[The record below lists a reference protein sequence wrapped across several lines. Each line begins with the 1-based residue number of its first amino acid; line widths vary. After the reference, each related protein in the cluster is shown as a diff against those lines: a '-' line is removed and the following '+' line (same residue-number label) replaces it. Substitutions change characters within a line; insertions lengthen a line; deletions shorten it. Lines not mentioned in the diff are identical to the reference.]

1 MPIIVHTIKSIL
13 IINNKSKVPKYFQL
27 QTWLQD
33 RIEQRYYSTNA
44 KIPTENELVK
54 LSGLSRATVRQALRN
69 LENDG
74 YIIRKKRVGSF
85 VQRTEKSSNNL
96 QTVGLLVP
104 DIRSGYAP
112 ILARGAE
119 DEAIKNDISLI
130 ICNTDDTS
138 RQASYHIDRLIK
150 VSVSGV
156 IYIPVAASDKKN
168 LQIINELKKKNIPL
182 VLADRGIQDSD
193 LDFVTTNNFEG
204 SRQIT
209 QHLFNRGHK
218 KIAFLSNKLYSTE
231 KLRYNGFISKM
242 FEAGIKQDSSITIL
256 DKGAFNIN
264 NYLSH
269 ANQILKNRKKFTAVY
284 AGHDRIA
291 LLFYAAAK
299 NLGLSVPD
307 DFSIVGYDNMPLTTV
322 SLTTMHQP
330 IYEMGQE
337 SINLIV
343 SRMKDK
349 NTNVKN
355 IILNSSLVER
365 SSVKDIR

>member
-1 MPIIVHTIKSIL
+1 M
-13 IINNKSKVPKYFQL
+13 IINKKSSIPKYFQL

-33 RIEQRYYSTNA
+33 RIEQGYYSTND
-44 KIPTENELVK
+44 KIPTESELVK

-74 YIIRKKRVGSF
+74 FIVRKKRVGSF
-85 VQRTEKSSNNL
+85 VRRLKKSSNNI

-130 ICNTDDTS
+130 LCNTDDTP
-138 RQASYHIDRLIK
+138 RQASYHIERLIK
-150 VSVSGV
+150 LSVSGV
-156 IYIPVAASDKKN
+156 IYIPVAATDKKN
-168 LQIINELKKKNIPL
+168 LQVIDRLKKANIPI
-182 VLADRGIQDSD
+182 VLADRGIQDSN

-209 QHLFNRGHK
+209 QHLIDKGHK
-218 KIAFLSNKLYSTE
+218 HIAFLSNKLYSTE
-231 KLRYNGFISKM
+231 KLRYSGFISK
-242 FEAGIKQDSSITIL
+242 IKDEGLTIDKRITIL
-256 DKGAFNIN
+256 DKSAFNVN
-264 NYLSH
+264 NYLNH
-269 ANQILKNRKKFTAVY
+269 AHQILKNRKKFTAVY

-291 LLFYAAAK
+291 LLFYTAAK
-299 NLGLSVPD
+299 KLGLSVPE

-337 SINLIV
+337 SIKLII
-343 SRMKDK
+343 SRMENK
-349 NTNVKN
+349 NTNIKN
-355 IILNSSLVER
+355 IILNSNLVER
-365 SSVKDIR
+365 SSVRDIR

>member
-1 MPIIVHTIKSIL
+1 M
-13 IINNKSKVPKYFQL
+13 IINKKSSIPKYFQL

-33 RIEQRYYSTNA
+33 RIEQGYYSTND
-44 KIPTENELVK
+44 KIPTESELVK

-74 YIIRKKRVGSF
+74 FIVRKKRVGSF
-85 VQRTEKSSNNL
+85 VRRLKKSSNNI

-130 ICNTDDTS
+130 LCNTDDTP
-138 RQASYHIDRLIK
+138 RQASYHIERLIK
-150 VSVSGV
+150 LSVSGV
-156 IYIPVAASDKKN
+156 IYIPVAATDKKN
-168 LQIINELKKKNIPL
+168 LQVIDKLKKANIPI
-182 VLADRGIQDSD
+182 VLADRGIQDSN

-209 QHLFNRGHK
+209 QHLIDKGHK
-218 KIAFLSNKLYSTE
+218 HIAFLSNKLYSTE
-231 KLRYNGFISKM
+231 KLRYSGFISK
-242 FEAGIKQDSSITIL
+242 IKDEGLTIDKRITIL
-256 DKGAFNIN
+256 DKSAFNVN
-264 NYLSH
+264 KYLNH
-269 ANQILKNRKKFTAVY
+269 AHQILKNRKKFTAVY

-291 LLFYAAAK
+291 LLFYTAAK
-299 NLGLSVPD
+299 KLGLSVPE

-337 SINLIV
+337 SIKLII
-343 SRMKDK
+343 SRMENK
-349 NTNVKN
+349 NTNIKN
-355 IILNSSLVER
+355 IILNSNLVER
-365 SSVKDIR
+365 SSVRDIRG

>member
-1 MPIIVHTIKSIL
+1 M

-33 RIEQRYYSTNA
+33 RIEQGYYSTNE

-85 VQRTEKSSNNL
+85 VQRLEKSSSDI

-130 ICNTDDTS
+130 LCNTDDMLS
-138 RQASYHIDRLIK
+138 QASYHIDRLIK
-150 VSVSGV
+150 LSVKGV

-168 LQIINELKKKNIPL
+168 LQIINELKKKNIPV
-182 VLADRGIQDSD
+182 VLADRGIQDSN

-204 SRQIT
+204 SRKIT
-209 QHLFNRGHK
+209 QHLINRGHK

-231 KLRYNGFISKM
+231 KLRYSGFMSKM
-242 FEAGIKQDSSITIL
+242 IDSGINQDPSITIL
-256 DKGAFNIN
+256 DKGAFNVN
-264 NYLSH
+264 NYLNH
-269 ANQILKNRKKFTAVY
+269 ANQILKNKKKFTAVY

-307 DFSIVGYDNMPLTTV
+307 DFSLVGYDNMPLTTV

-337 SINLIV
+337 SIKLIV

-349 NTNVKN
+349 KTNVKN

-365 SSVKDIR
+365 SSVRDIR

>member
-1 MPIIVHTIKSIL
+1 LV
-13 IINNKSKVPKYFQL
+13 INNKSSVPKYFQL

-33 RIEQRYYSTNA
+33 RIEQGYYSTND

-54 LSGLSRATVRQALRN
+54 LSGLSRATVRKSLRN
-69 LENDG
+69 LENNG
-74 YIIRKKRVGSF
+74 FIIRKKRIGSF
-85 VQRTEKSSNNL
+85 VKRLRKSSNYGK
-96 QTVGLLVP
+96 TVGLLVP

-119 DEAIKNDISLI
+119 DEAVKNDISLI
-130 ICNTDDTS
+130 LCNTDDNP
-138 RQASYHIDRLIK
+138 RQASYHIERLIK
-150 VSVSGV
+150 LSVSGV
-156 IYIPVAASDKKN
+156 IYIPVAATDRKN
-168 LQIINELKKKNIPL
+168 IQIISKLKKANIPI
-182 VLADRGIQDSD
+182 VLADRGIKNSD
-193 LDFVTTNNFEG
+193 LDLVTTNNFKG

-209 QHLFNRGHK
+209 QYLIDKGHK

-231 KLRYNGFISKM
+231 RLRYDGFVSKM
-242 FEAGIKQDSSITIL
+242 MEKDLPINKNVAIL
-256 DKGAFNIN
+256 DKSAFNVN
-264 NYLSH
+264 NYLEH
-269 ANQILKNRKKFTAVY
+269 AHQILKNRKNFTAVY

-299 NLGLSVPD
+299 NLGLSVPQ

-337 SINLIV
+337 SIKLIIT
-343 SRMKDK
+343 RMKNK
-349 NTNVKN
+349 NANIKN
-355 IILNSSLVER
+355 IILNSNLVER

>member
-1 MPIIVHTIKSIL
+1 MV
-13 IINNKSKVPKYFQL
+13 INNKSSVPKYFQL

-33 RIEQRYYSTNA
+33 RIEQGYYSTND

-54 LSGLSRATVRQALRN
+54 LSGLSRATVRKSLRN
-69 LENDG
+69 LENNG
-74 YIIRKKRVGSF
+74 FIIRKKRICSF
-85 VQRTEKSSNNL
+85 VKKLKKSPNYGK
-96 QTVGLLVP
+96 TVGLLVP

-119 DEAIKNDISLI
+119 DEAVKNDISLVL
-130 ICNTDDTS
+130 CNTDDNP
-138 RQASYHIDRLIK
+138 RQAIYHIERLIK
-150 VSVSGV
+150 LSVSGV
-156 IYIPVAASDKKN
+156 IYIPVAATDRKN
-168 LQIINELKKKNIPL
+168 IQIISKLKKANIPI
-182 VLADRGIQDSD
+182 VLADRGIKNSD
-193 LDFVTTNNFEG
+193 LDLVTTNNFKG

-209 QHLFNRGHK
+209 QYLIDKGHK

-231 KLRYNGFISKM
+231 RLRYDGFVSKM
-242 FEAGIKQDSSITIL
+242 MEKDLPIHKNVTIL
-256 DKGAFNIN
+256 DKSAFNVN
-264 NYLSH
+264 NYLEH
-269 ANQILKNRKKFTAVY
+269 AHQILKNRKNFTAVY

-299 NLGLSVPD
+299 NLGLSVPQ

-337 SINLIV
+337 SIKLIIT
-343 SRMKDK
+343 RMKNK
-349 NTNVKN
+349 NANIKN
-355 IILNSSLVER
+355 IILNSNLVER

>member
-1 MPIIVHTIKSIL
+1 LRINKKSSI
-13 IINNKSKVPKYFQL
+13 PKYFQL

-33 RIEQRYYSTNA
+33 RIEQGYYSTND
-44 KIPTENELVK
+44 KIPTESELVK

-74 YIIRKKRVGSF
+74 FIVRKKRVGSF
-85 VQRTEKSSNNL
+85 VRRLKKSSNNI

-130 ICNTDDTS
+130 LCNTDDTP
-138 RQASYHIDRLIK
+138 RQASYHIERLIK
-150 VSVSGV
+150 LSVSGV
-156 IYIPVAASDKKN
+156 IYIPVAATDKKN
-168 LQIINELKKKNIPL
+168 LQVINKLKKANIPI
-182 VLADRGIQDSD
+182 VLADRGIQDSN

-209 QHLFNRGHK
+209 QHLIDKGHK
-218 KIAFLSNKLYSTE
+218 HIAFLSNKLYSTE
-231 KLRYNGFISKM
+231 KLRYSGFISK
-242 FEAGIKQDSSITIL
+242 IKDEGLTIDKRITIL
-256 DKGAFNIN
+256 DKSAFNVN
-264 NYLSH
+264 NYLNH
-269 ANQILKNRKKFTAVY
+269 AHQILKNRKKFTAVY

-291 LLFYAAAK
+291 LLFYTAAK
-299 NLGLSVPD
+299 KLGLSVPE

-337 SINLIV
+337 SIKLII
-343 SRMKDK
+343 SRMENK
-349 NTNVKN
+349 NTNIKN
-355 IILNSSLVER
+355 IILNSNLVER
-365 SSVKDIR
+365 SSVRDIR

>member
-1 MPIIVHTIKSIL
+1 MRINKKSSI
-13 IINNKSKVPKYFQL
+13 PKYFQL

-33 RIEQRYYSTNA
+33 RIEQGYYSTND
-44 KIPTENELVK
+44 KIPTESELVK

-74 YIIRKKRVGSF
+74 FIVRKKRVGSF
-85 VQRTEKSSNNL
+85 VRRLKKSSNNI

-130 ICNTDDTS
+130 LCNTDDTP
-138 RQASYHIDRLIK
+138 RQASYHIERLIK
-150 VSVSGV
+150 LSVSGV
-156 IYIPVAASDKKN
+156 IYIPVAATDKKN
-168 LQIINELKKKNIPL
+168 LQVIDKLKKANIPI
-182 VLADRGIQDSD
+182 VLADRGIQDSN

-209 QHLFNRGHK
+209 QHLIDKGHK
-218 KIAFLSNKLYSTE
+218 HIAFLSNKLYSTE
-231 KLRYNGFISKM
+231 KLRYSGFISK
-242 FEAGIKQDSSITIL
+242 IKDEGLTIDKRITIL
-256 DKGAFNIN
+256 DKSAFNVN
-264 NYLSH
+264 NYLNH
-269 ANQILKNRKKFTAVY
+269 AHQILKNRKKFTAVY

-291 LLFYAAAK
+291 LLFYTAAK
-299 NLGLSVPD
+299 KLGLSVPE

-337 SINLIV
+337 SIKLII
-343 SRMKDK
+343 SRMENK
-349 NTNVKN
+349 NTNIKN
-355 IILNSSLVER
+355 IILNSNLVER
-365 SSVKDIR
+365 SSVRDIRG